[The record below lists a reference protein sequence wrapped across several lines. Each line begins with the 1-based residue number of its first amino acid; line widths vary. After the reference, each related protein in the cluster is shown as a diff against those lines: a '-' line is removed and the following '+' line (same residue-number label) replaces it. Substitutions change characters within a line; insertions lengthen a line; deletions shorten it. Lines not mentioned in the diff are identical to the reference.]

1 MVKLVNNDR
10 GSRLFRVRGG
20 GNYWEISMYMMVWSY
35 WCLHQLCLDR
45 SINY

>member
-20 GNYWEISMYMMVWSY
+20 GGVIIGDLNVYDGMELLVPTSAVF
-35 WCLHQLCLDR
+35 R
-45 SINY
+45 